1 MDHLEA
7 ARLSGIILS
16 LAAFAESFAA
26 WDSGKKMTRSEPK
39 RFLLVRL
46 AAGSLICF
54 GIGFA
59 ASVMQLTGLRVLLAL
74 LAGGTLTVAYTLAS
88 RVIPDGQRAAAFGLL
103 SSFGM
108 MGGAVGPLL
117 GGLSVLINI
126 RTVFFFDGLIYA
138 GLSWAVWRSL
148 RRAKQENSPPQSV

>member
-1 MDHLEA
+1 
-7 ARLSGIILS
+7 
-16 LAAFAESFAA
+16 
-26 WDSGKKMTRSEPK
+26 
-39 RFLLVRL
+39 LVRL
-46 AAGSLICF
+46 GLGSPICF
-54 GIGFA
+54 LIGFA
-59 ASVMQLTGLRVLLAL
+59 ASVMQLLGLRLLLAL

-88 RVIPDGQRAAAFGLL
+88 RVIPESQRAAAFGLL

-138 GLSWAVWRSL
+138 ALSWAVWRSL
-148 RRAKQENSPPQSV
+148 RRENRNKRTGRSCNQSSGVTPVG

>member
-1 MDHLEA
+1 MCTNRH
-7 ARLSGIILS
+7 GQ
-16 LAAFAESFAA
+16 SFAA
-26 WDSGKKMTRSEPK
+26 WYSGKKMTRSGPK
-39 RFLLVRL
+39 QFLLVRL
-46 AAGSLICF
+46 GADSLICLL
-54 GIGFA
+54 IGFA
-59 ASVMQLTGLRVLLAL
+59 ASIMQLSGLRVLLAL

-88 RVIPDGQRAAAFGLL
+88 RVIPEGQQAAAFGLL

-148 RRAKQENSPPQSV
+148 RREHRNKRTGGSCN